1 MSELIYPKMLY
12 HYTSIDN
19 LALILKNRTIRLNS
33 LTNMD
38 DKQEA
43 KTKEGQLF
51 GKSVFISSWTDDE
64 SESIPM
70 WKMYTSP
77 SAGVRIGLPPLPFVR
92 HKTNNRAL
100 LYAFAP
106 PVPNKDE
113 LCRTGDAFLDIEPLC
128 NQNIYSFEAYTSS
141 LLQQVEYV
149 SDISTLEP
157 QIVEETEHGYRY
169 WFNRIGFHK
178 NKHWEFQ
185 HEWRYRMCFIPQHY
199 DLEKLEPAKVK
210 ASIAQ
215 RFSQG
220 DYTMPFTHFDLDIA
234 PEHFEKMVITPSPQ
248 MSPGNRVLLETL
260 VEKYN
265 PTAHIQTSE
274 LQDLL

>member
-100 LYAFAP
+100 LYAS
-106 PVPNKDE
+106 
-113 LCRTGDAFLDIEPLC
+113 RTA
-128 NQNIYSFEAYTSS
+128 S
-141 LLQQVEYV
+141 LRDWSAAL
-149 SDISTLEP
+149 
-157 QIVEETEHGYRY
+157 
-169 WFNRIGFHK
+169 
-178 NKHWEFQ
+178 
-185 HEWRYRMCFIPQHY
+185 
-199 DLEKLEPAKVK
+199 
-210 ASIAQ
+210 
-215 RFSQG
+215 
-220 DYTMPFTHFDLDIA
+220 
-234 PEHFEKMVITPSPQ
+234 
-248 MSPGNRVLLETL
+248 
-260 VEKYN
+260 
-265 PTAHIQTSE
+265 SE
-274 LQDLL
+274 LATTWSRST